1 MAHIAPALH
10 SPDNFY
16 SYMFPI
22 FLQWISLCVPG
33 LQRTCFEFIKSL
45 TEVEFS
51 CLAKIPSQGHLLLAP
66 WQEIHGTLFVQSTT
80 TPSLPSQPALQ
91 DNSPFSRD
99 FPKQDCKSEV
109 LGLIS

>member
-1 MAHIAPALH
+1 MAHIAPPLP

-16 SYMFPI
+16 SYKFPI

-45 TEVEFS
+45 IEVEFS

-66 WQEIHGTLFVQSTT
+66 
-80 TPSLPSQPALQ
+80 
-91 DNSPFSRD
+91 
-99 FPKQDCKSEV
+99 
-109 LGLIS
+109 

>member
-1 MAHIAPALH
+1 MAHIAPALQ

-16 SYMFPI
+16 SYTFPI
-22 FLQWISLCVPG
+22 FLHRISLCVTS

-45 TEVEFS
+45 IEVEFS
-51 CLAKIPSQGHLLLAP
+51 HLAKIPSQGHLLLAP
-66 WQEIHGTLFVQSTT
+66 EQEIHGTLFVRSTK

-99 FPKQDCKSEV
+99 FSKQVCKSEV
-109 LGLIS
+109 LGFIS